1 MTMPTPMHKILGE
14 PPNQRPAHLRAFLA
28 VLGREDSEA
37 WMRVAEC
44 MAVKVAHV
52 IREERSQ
59 GYRKDARADF
69 LRIAEIAR
77 ELNELTGGEDIIE
90 AFRVLAPAPL
100 RGPDDATGYEYL
112 ANLAERAEQAAEHIP
127 KRAGARPL
135 TAVLGRPS
143 ARRLCAAMV
152 RAAFITVRGKP
163 PGEQNKPAGKAC
175 GHLWSAAGGARMSN
189 DAWAR
194 HLRDMRSKFEAATV
208 HARLAAADCMR
219 PLQQEAR

>member
-1 MTMPTPMHKILGE
+1 MLTPMHKILGE

-28 VLGREDSEA
+28 VLGRENSEI

-44 MAVKVAHV
+44 MAAKVAHV
-52 IREERSQ
+52 IREEKSQ

-90 AFRVLAPAPL
+90 AFRVLAPAPQ

-112 ANLAERAEQAAEHIP
+112 AKLAARAEQAAERIP

-135 TAVLGRPS
+135 AAVLGRPS

-152 RAAFITVRGKP
+152 RAAFINVKGKP

-189 DAWAR
+189 VAWVL
-194 HLRDMRSKFEAATV
+194 HLRDMRGKAEAATV
-208 HARLAAADCMR
+208 HARLAANDCMR